1 MPRPDLRIENLS
13 NLVQEAVFLERNR
26 IAGIDFEVVLPGE
39 AIRLR
44 CDSRQISQA
53 LTNILK
59 NAAEAIVGRVGEAEE
74 ALPPGKVKVVVRQ
87 EGTDGEAK
95 RIVVAVEDNG
105 KGLPDEDRDRLTEPY
120 VTTRTK
126 GTGLGLA
133 IVKKI
138 MEDHNAD
145 LVLEDGDDG
154 GARVT
159 LIFYPMDQ
167 SVGVGQA
174 MDGEESAESDVNP
187 MKFATD
193 MRANG

>member
-1 MPRPDLRIENLS
+1 
-13 NLVQEAVFLERNR
+13 
-26 IAGIDFEVVLPGE
+26 VV
-39 AIRLR
+39 
-44 CDSRQISQA
+44 
-53 LTNILK
+53 
-59 NAAEAIVGRVGEAEE
+59 
-74 ALPPGKVKVVVRQ
+74 
-87 EGTDGEAK
+87 
-95 RIVVAVEDNG
+95 VEDNG

-154 GARVT
+154 GARVSM
-159 LIFYPMDQ
+159 IFYAIEQTAGIGRIM
-167 SVGVGQA
+167 
-174 MDGEESAESDVNP
+174 GEEDSAAPNVKP
-187 MKFATD
+187 VKFATD

>member
-1 MPRPDLRIENLS
+1 
-13 NLVQEAVFLERNR
+13 
-26 IAGIDFEVVLPGE
+26 
-39 AIRLR
+39 
-44 CDSRQISQA
+44 
-53 LTNILK
+53 
-59 NAAEAIVGRVGEAEE
+59 
-74 ALPPGKVKVVVRQ
+74 VKVVVRR
-87 EGTDGEAK
+87 EGADGEAK
-95 RIVVAVEDNG
+95 RIVVVVEDNG

-154 GARVT
+154 GARVS
-159 LIFYPMDQ
+159 LIFYTVDQ
-167 SVGVGQA
+167 TAGIGKIVG
-174 MDGEESAESDVNP
+174 DEESAEPNVKP
-187 MKFATD
+187 VELATD

>member
-1 MPRPDLRIENLS
+1 MIGTLIVTHGRLAIEL
-13 NLVQEAVFLERNR
+13 L
-26 IAGIDFEVVLPGE
+26 
-39 AIRLR
+39 
-44 CDSRQISQA
+44 
-53 LTNILK
+53 
-59 NAAEAIVGRVGEAEE
+59 NAAEAIVGREAGAEE
-74 ALPPGKVKVVVRQ
+74 TLPPGKVKVMVRR
-87 EGTDGEAK
+87 EGADGEAK
-95 RIVVAVEDNG
+95 RIVVVVEDNG

-154 GARVT
+154 GARVS
-159 LIFYPMDQ
+159 LIFYALEQTAGIGRIM
-167 SVGVGQA
+167 
-174 MDGEESAESDVNP
+174 GEKDSAEPNVKP
-187 MKFATD
+187 IKFATD